1 MSANY
6 QARAEAE
13 ASLMLAKL
21 AEDMEHIAIRLPVLL
36 GHDKAAAHHAEELR
50 GVAACVKQWSENLK
64 P

>member
-13 ASLMLAKL
+13 ASMLL
-21 AEDMEHIAIRLPVLL
+21 ANLSGQMEHAAIRLPVLL
-36 GHDKAAAHHAEELR
+36 AHREHADHDAEQLR
-50 GVAACVKQWSENLK
+50 GAAACVKQWSEKLK